1 LSDEQLA
8 KEVPE
13 TTAPARPSFF
23 KKPLRPISLLAIF
36 NDIILM
42 CKPIAN
48 IFEKRKNNNKMRKIL
63 QKTLTRINKLFIFA
77 ASETK

>member
-1 LSDEQLA
+1 
-8 KEVPE
+8 
-13 TTAPARPSFF
+13 
-23 KKPLRPISLLAIF
+23 
-36 NDIILM
+36 M